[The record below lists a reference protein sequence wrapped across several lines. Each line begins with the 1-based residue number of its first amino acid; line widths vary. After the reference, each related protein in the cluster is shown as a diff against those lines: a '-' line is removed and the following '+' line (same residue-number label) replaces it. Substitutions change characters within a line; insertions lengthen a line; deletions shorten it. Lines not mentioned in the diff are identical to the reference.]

1 VILFLKHGK
10 SQEKTVTMTKRVWT
24 HGDIP
29 AREETAMRYQS
40 LRRAYCCTERDYG
53 FRDTPVTILPLSRA
67 SLLSLLEL
75 RIFSLECLRVAVNRA
90 ELGEFDCWR
99 VDDWPSVLLEFNR
112 YFESELCLVN
122 LCKLHE
128 RNWVEDAQ
136 GRRHKLLVKMR
147 SVDDLLFDF
156 DRHCLGAKE

>member
-1 VILFLKHGK
+1 MHDK
-10 SQEKTVTMTKRVWT
+10 SQEKTATMTKRVWPR
-24 HGDIP
+24 GDIP
-29 AREETAMRYQS
+29 AREETAMRYQP
-40 LRRAYCCTERDYG
+40 LRRAYCCTERDCG

-75 RIFSLECLRVAVNRA
+75 RIFSLECL
-90 ELGEFDCWR
+90 
-99 VDDWPSVLLEFNR
+99 LEFNR

-122 LCKLHE
+122 LCKLHK
-128 RNWVEDAQ
+128 RNWVEDAL

-147 SVDDLLFDF
+147 SIDDLLYDF